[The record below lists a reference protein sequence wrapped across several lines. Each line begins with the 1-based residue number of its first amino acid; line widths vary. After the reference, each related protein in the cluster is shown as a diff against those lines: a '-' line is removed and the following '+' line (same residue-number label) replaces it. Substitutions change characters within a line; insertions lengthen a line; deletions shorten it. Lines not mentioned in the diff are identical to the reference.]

1 MIDEISINPG
11 EFQLHISALR
21 SAASSIECGIDT
33 DRTFNKTNINPL
45 VKDLEQVIKGI
56 ELIKRYQTLLNS
68 DIETLVQTGEEIK
81 ENDER
86 LAVLSESNVT
96 D

>member
-1 MIDEISINPG
+1 MKLALIRVNFNYI
-11 EFQLHISALR
+11 FQH
-21 SAASSIECGIDT
+21 
-33 DRTFNKTNINPL
+33 
-45 VKDLEQVIKGI
+45 KDLEQVIKGI